1 MDLTGQKFG
10 RWTVIEYEGTKGE
23 GKHKC
28 HCWKCQ
34 CECGNVKIVR
44 EWNLKSGNS
53 RSCGCLVSDSNKI
66 NKTTHGKRNTRLYR
80 IWMSMRNRCNN
91 KNSDAYEDYGGRGIS
106 VFPEWENDFMS
117 FYGWSIKNGYSK
129 ELTIDRVDVNGN
141 YEPNNCRWVDMRT
154 QCNNR
159 RNNHVITYKGKTKTV
174 SEWERE
180 LGFKKDILQT
190 RISNGW
196 SIEKAIETPYENRKF
211 KHEYGY
217 SSKIRAR
224 IVTINGVS
232 HSVKEWCEILGIN
245 QRTVVDRIEKGMTEY
260 DALTTPT
267 KKVARWS
274 REQAAKARGAARRYQ
289 NAKGE

>member
-1 MDLTGQKFG
+1 MDLIGRRFG

-28 HCWKCQ
+28 RCWKCR

-53 RSCGCLVSDSNKI
+53 RSCGCLVSDSNKM
-66 NKTTHGKRNTRLYR
+66 NKTTHGKRNTRLYK
-80 IWMSMRNRCNN
+80 IWVSMRNRCNN
-91 KNSDAYEDYGGRGIS
+91 KNSSFYEDYGGRG
-106 VFPEWENDFMS
+106 VRVYPEWENDFMS
-117 FYGWSIKNGYSK
+117 FYDWSIKNGYSK
-129 ELTIDRVDVNGN
+129 ELTIDRIDVNGN
-141 YEPNNCRWVDMRT
+141 YEPDNCRWVDMRV

-159 RNNHVITYKGKTKTV
+159 RNNHVLTYKEKTQTI

-217 SSKIRAR
+217 SSKIKAR
-224 IVTINGVS
+224 TVTINGEN
-232 HSVKEWCEILGIN
+232 HSIKEWCEILGMN
-245 QRTVVDRIEKGMTEY
+245 QRTVVDRIERGMNEY
-260 DALTTPT
+260 DALTIPV
-267 KKVARWS
+267 KK
-274 REQAAKARGAARRYQ
+274 
-289 NAKGE
+289 